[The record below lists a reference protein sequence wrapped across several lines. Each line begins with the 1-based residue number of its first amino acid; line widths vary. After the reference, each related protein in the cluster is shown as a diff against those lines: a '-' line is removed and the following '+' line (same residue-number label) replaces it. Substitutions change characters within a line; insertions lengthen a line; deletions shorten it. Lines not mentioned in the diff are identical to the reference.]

1 MSKIELDSDFPS
13 YVLINLFL
21 DAIRKFGKHKNVKS
35 MAYDVENGLVVV
47 DGNDVIWNLE
57 VSAKVIIPDE
67 LIEESNISDND
78 ALKFCVECDRAMDS
92 EEGVCSI
99 CQYLNKI

>member
-67 LIEESNISDND
+67 LI
-78 ALKFCVECDRAMDS
+78 
-92 EEGVCSI
+92 
-99 CQYLNKI
+99 